1 MAVVNLADIRKPVGN
16 TGAELG
22 ATDLGGFS
30 VVAHLI
36 PTGLDYTELLRAA
49 CGEILCPVPHYF
61 VVTRGT
67 LEVEYTSGARER
79 VQAGEVA
86 YTPPGH
92 TIRAIDEVEMA
103 EISPA
108 DGNQFLMARI
118 AATGLLG

>member
-1 MAVVNLADIRKPVGN
+1 MAVVNVAGIRKPVGN

-22 ATDLGGFS
+22 SIDLGGSS
-30 VVAHLI
+30 VIAHRI
-36 PTGLDYTELLRAA
+36 PGGIDYTDLLRAA
-49 CGEILCPVPHYF
+49 CGDVLCPVPHYF

-67 LEVEYTSGARER
+67 LEIEYVDGGREL
-79 VQAGEVA
+79 VHAGEVA

-92 TIRAIDEVEMA
+92 TIRAVDDVEMV